1 MTFGKLNS
9 FETHMSSTINILF
22 IDSVH
27 PLLQKELEAKGFI
40 CHLQYEWSRE
50 KIGEELHK
58 FDGVVIRSRIKLDKE
73 LIDKGTKLKFIA
85 RAGAGME
92 NIDVVYAESKGIK
105 CLPSAEGNRDAVG
118 EHALGMLLFL
128 FNNICRADREVR
140 EGLWIREGNR
150 GVELQGK
157 TVGIIGYGNMGSAFA
172 QRLEGFDC
180 TVLAYDKYKN
190 KYSNQFVKESTLEE
204 LFEKADVLSLH
215 LPLTEETKFMV
226 NKSFLGKFQKNI
238 YLINTSR
245 GKVVQ
250 TDDLV
255 ACMKSGKVIGACLD
269 VLEYEALSFEG
280 LDKNNLPPSFHYLAK
295 SDRVV
300 LTPHIAGWTHE
311 SNEKISATLAR
322 KIMELF

>member
-1 MTFGKLNS
+1 MRNDLLLQKAIMPS
-9 FETHMSSTINILF
+9 VNILF

-27 PLLQKELEAKGFI
+27 PLLQKELEAKGFS
-40 CHLQYEWSRE
+40 CHLKYEWSRE
-50 KIGEELHK
+50 KIGEELPN

-92 NIDVVYAESKGIK
+92 NIDVPYAESKGIK

-118 EHALGMLLFL
+118 EHALGMLLCL
-128 FNNICRADREVR
+128 FNNICRADRQVR
-140 EGLWIREGNR
+140 DGIWIREGNR

-172 QRLEGFDC
+172 QRLKGFDC
-180 TVLAYDKYKN
+180 TVLAYDKYKKN
-190 KYSNQFVKESTLEE
+190 YSDGFIKESTLET
-204 LFEKADVLSLH
+204 LFEKTDVLSIH
-215 LPLTEETKFMV
+215 LPLTEETKYIIDGP
-226 NKSFLGKFQKNI
+226 FLENFKKNI
-238 YLINTSR
+238 YFINTSR
-245 GKVVQ
+245 GKQVK

-255 ACMKSGKVIGACLD
+255 TCMKSGKVLGACID
-269 VLEYEALSFEG
+269 VLEYESLSFEG
-280 LDKNNLPPSFHYLAK
+280 LDKSKLPESFGYLTE

-311 SNEKISATLAR
+311 SNEKISATLAK
-322 KIMELF
+322 KILELF

>member
-1 MTFGKLNS
+1 MP
-9 FETHMSSTINILF
+9 INILF

-27 PLLQKELEAKGFI
+27 PLLQKELEAKGFV

-58 FDGVVIRSRIKLDKE
+58 FDGVVIRSRIKLDKQ
-73 LIDKGTKLKFIA
+73 LIDKVTKLKFIA

-92 NIDVVYAESKGIK
+92 NIEVAYAESKGIK

-118 EHALGMLLFL
+118 EHALGMLLCL
-128 FNNICRADREVR
+128 FNNICKADMEVR
-140 EGLWIREGNR
+140 QGLWIREGNR
-150 GVELQGK
+150 GSELQGK

-172 QRLEGFDC
+172 QRLKGFDC
-180 TVLAYDKYKN
+180 AVIAYDKYKKN
-190 KYSNQFVKESTLEE
+190 YSTPNPPMGANTVKESTLEE
-204 LFEKADVLSLH
+204 LFEKTDVLSIH
-215 LPLTEETKFMV
+215 LPLTEETNGMV
-226 NKSFLGKFQKNI
+226 NRSFLEKFKKNI

-245 GKVVQ
+245 GKQVV

-255 ACMKSGKVIGACLD
+255 ACMETGKVIGACLD
-269 VLEYEALSFEG
+269 VLEYESLSFEG
-280 LDKNNLPPSFHYLAK
+280 LDKSNLPPSFKYLIE

-311 SNEKISATLAR
+311 SNEKISATLSR
-322 KIMELF
+322 KILELF

>member
-1 MTFGKLNS
+1 
-9 FETHMSSTINILF
+9 MSISILF

-40 CHLQYEWSRE
+40 CHLQYQWSRE

-92 NIDVVYAESKGIK
+92 NIDVPYAENKGIK
-105 CLPSAEGNRDAVG
+105 CLPSAEGNRDAVA
-118 EHALGMLLFL
+118 EHTLGMLLCL
-128 FNNICRADREVR
+128 FNNIIRADREVR
-140 EGLWIREGNR
+140 QGLWVREGNR

-172 QRLEGFDC
+172 QRVKGFDC
-180 TVLAYDKYKN
+180 NVIAYDKYKDN
-190 KYSNQFVKESTLEE
+190 FSNEFVTETTMEE
-204 LFEKADVLSLH
+204 LFEKADVLSIH
-215 LPLTEETKFMV
+215 LPLTEETNGIVNRTFLEKF
-226 NKSFLGKFQKNI
+226 KKNI
-238 YLINTSR
+238 YFINTSR
-245 GKVVQ
+245 GRQVV

-255 ACMKSGKVIGACLD
+255 ACMKTSKVIGACLD
-269 VLEYEALSFEG
+269 VMEYESLSFEK
-280 LDKNNLPPSFHYLAK
+280 LDKDKLPESFHYLAT

-311 SNEKISATLAR
+311 SNEKISAVLAK
-322 KIMELF
+322 KIVELF

>member
-1 MTFGKLNS
+1 MTS
-9 FETHMSSTINILF
+9 PINILF

-27 PLLQKELEAKGFI
+27 PLLQKELEPKGFI

-58 FDGVVIRSRIKLDKE
+58 FDGIVIRSRVKLDRE
-73 LIDKGTKLKFIA
+73 LIDKGNNLKFIA

-92 NIDVVYAESKGIK
+92 NIDVPYAESKGIK
-105 CLPSAEGNRDAVG
+105 CLPSAERNRDAVA
-118 EHALGMLLFL
+118 EHALGMLLCL

-140 EGLWIREGNR
+140 EGLWVREGNR

-172 QRLEGFDC
+172 QRLKGFECD
-180 TVLAYDKYKN
+180 VIAYDKYIKN
-190 KYSNQFVKESTLEE
+190 YSNEFVRETTMEE
-204 LFEKADVLSLH
+204 LFEKTDVLSIH
-215 LPLTEETKFMV
+215 LPLTEETNYIVNRTFLEKF
-226 NKSFLGKFQKNI
+226 KKNI
-238 YLINTSR
+238 YFINTSR
-245 GKVVQ
+245 GKQVK

-255 ACMKSGKVIGACLD
+255 ECMKSGKVKGACID
-269 VLEYEALSFEG
+269 VMEYESLSFEG
-280 LDKNNLPPSFHYLAK
+280 LDKNKLPESFHYLAT

-300 LTPHIAGWTHE
+300 LTPHIAGWTLE

-322 KIMELF
+322 KILELF

>member
-1 MTFGKLNS
+1 
-9 FETHMSSTINILF
+9 MSSLINVLF

-27 PLLQKELEAKGFI
+27 PLLQKELEARGFI
-40 CHLQYEWSRE
+40 CHLQYEWTRE

-58 FDGVVIRSRIKLDKE
+58 FDGVVIRSRVKLDKE

-92 NIDVVYAESKGIK
+92 NIDVPYAESKGIK

-118 EHALGMLLFL
+118 EHALGMLLCL
-128 FNNICRADREVR
+128 FNNIIRADREVR
-140 EGLWIREGNR
+140 EGLWVREGNR

-172 QRLEGFDC
+172 QRLRGFDC
-180 TVLAYDKYKN
+180 AVLAYDKYKKN
-190 KYSNQFVKESTLEE
+190 YSNEFVEETNLDE
-204 LFEKADVLSLH
+204 LFEKTDVLSIH
-215 LPLTEETKFMV
+215 LPLTEETNGIVNRSLLEKF
-226 NKSFLGKFQKNI
+226 KKNI
-238 YLINTSR
+238 YFINTSR
-245 GKVVQ
+245 GRQVV

-255 ACMKSGKVIGACLD
+255 ACMKSGKVIGACID
-269 VLEYEALSFEG
+269 VMEYESLSFEG
-280 LDKNNLPPSFHYLAK
+280 LDKSKLPESFHYLAK

-311 SNEKISATLAR
+311 SNEKISATLTR
-322 KIMELF
+322 KILELF

>member
-1 MTFGKLNS
+1 MVS
-9 FETHMSSTINILF
+9 PINILF

-27 PLLQKELEAKGFI
+27 PLLQKELEARGFI
-40 CHLQYEWSRE
+40 CHLQYEWSRG

-73 LIDKGTKLKFIA
+73 LIDKGTNLKFIA

-92 NIDVVYAESKGIK
+92 NIDVTYAESKGIK

-118 EHALGMLLFL
+118 EHALGMLLCL

-140 EGLWIREGNR
+140 EGLWVREGNR

-172 QRLEGFDC
+172 QRLRGFDC
-180 TVLAYDKYKN
+180 TVLAYDKYKKN
-190 KYSNQFVKESTLEE
+190 YSNEFVKETNLDE
-204 LFEKADVLSLH
+204 LYEKTDVLSIH
-215 LPLTEETKFMV
+215 LPLTEETIGIVNRTFLEKFK
-226 NKSFLGKFQKNI
+226 KSI
-238 YLINTSR
+238 YFINTSR
-245 GKVVQ
+245 GKQVV

-255 ACMKSGKVIGACLD
+255 ACMKSGKVIGACID
-269 VLEYEALSFEG
+269 VIEYESLSFEG
-280 LDKNNLPPSFHYLAK
+280 LDKNKLPESFHYLAK

-322 KIMELF
+322 KILALFGMSF

>member
-1 MTFGKLNS
+1 MA
-9 FETHMSSTINILF
+9 SSINILF

-73 LIDKGTKLKFIA
+73 MIDKGTNLKFIA

-92 NIDVVYAESKGIK
+92 NIDVLYAESKGIK

-118 EHALGMLLFL
+118 EHALGMLLCL

-140 EGLWIREGNR
+140 NGLWIREGNR

-157 TVGIIGYGNMGSAFA
+157 TVGIIGYGNMGTAFA
-172 QRLEGFDC
+172 QRLKGFDC
-180 TVLAYDKYKN
+180 TVLAYDKYKKN
-190 KYSNQFVKESTLEE
+190 YTDDFVKEVIMEE
-204 LFEKADVLSLH
+204 LFEKADVISIH
-215 LPLTEETKFMV
+215 LPLTEETNYIV
-226 NKSFLGKFQKNI
+226 NDSFLKKFKKNI
-238 YLINTSR
+238 YFINTSR
-245 GKVVQ
+245 GKQVK

-255 ACMKSGKVIGACLD
+255 EAMKSGKVIGACID

-280 LDKNNLPPSFHYLAK
+280 LDKNNLPESFRYLTQ
-295 SDRVV
+295 SDRVI

-322 KIMELF
+322 KILKLF